1 MARVDI
7 TLNGRAYALACEDG
21 QEPRLRELAG
31 YVDGKLAEITGETA
45 GGSEA
50 QLLVL
55 TTLVLADEIFDLQQ
69 DLEGLRRARE
79 MARPDP
85 AAIAAAAAAAAAA
98 TADATAAEEE
108 RMAAALESLAQRI
121 EDIAQRIERA

>member
-31 YVDGKLAEITGETA
+31 YVDGKLAEIAGETA

-69 DLEGLRRARE
+69 DLDGLRRARE
-79 MARPDP
+79 MARPDT
-85 AAIAAAAAAAAAA
+85 AAIAAAAAAAV
-98 TADATAAEEE
+98 ADATAAEEE
-108 RMAAALESLAQRI
+108 RMVAALESLTRRI